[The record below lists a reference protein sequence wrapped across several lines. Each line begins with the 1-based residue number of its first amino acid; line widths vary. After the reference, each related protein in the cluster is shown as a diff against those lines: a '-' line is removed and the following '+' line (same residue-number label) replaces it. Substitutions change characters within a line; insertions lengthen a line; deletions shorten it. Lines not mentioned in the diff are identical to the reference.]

1 MMQTPDLILS
11 SNIEHETGFSPDLL
25 RKWRQRYG
33 FPIQEVLTGGKA
45 AYSRATVKRLL
56 KIKRL
61 LENGLMP
68 AQVVS
73 RTTLELDR
81 LLLVIVN
88 ESHSTSSNELI
99 KKLID
104 RLMHMDQVGFKSLL
118 DSSRNLGTLTEFV
131 TNTVAPLLTS
141 IGVAW
146 AKGEIDVYHEH
157 LCSSLVE
164 RYLHTELLLYKPRG
178 GFPVIL
184 FATPPEEQHALG
196 LLMAEVILA
205 EQGAKTINLGRS
217 IPLNHIKLAAISC
230 QANIVALS
238 FSFAMAS
245 RRIRPILQHLRH
257 ILPPDMEVWAGGSGV
272 EIIKQPQKGVRILL
286 NFEDTIVAIK
296 EYTKLIKRKE

>member
-1 MMQTPDLILS
+1 MQTHDLVLS

-33 FPIQEVLTGGKA
+33 FPLQEVLTDGKA

-56 KIKRL
+56 QIKRL

-73 RTTLELDR
+73 RSVDELNR
-81 LLLVIVN
+81 LLQAIVN
-88 ESHSTSSNELI
+88 DAHNTSANELI

-104 RLMHMDQVGFKSLL
+104 RLMHMDQVGFKALL
-118 DSSRNLGTLTEFV
+118 DSSRNTGTLTEFV

-146 AKGEIDVYHEH
+146 AKGEIEVYHEH
-157 LCSSLVE
+157 LCSSLIE

-178 GFPVIL
+178 GFPIIL

-217 IPLNHIKLAAISC
+217 IPLNHMKLAAISC

-238 FSFAMAS
+238 FSFAMAE
-245 RRIRPILQHLRH
+245 RRIRPILQHLRR
-257 ILPPDMEVWAGGSGV
+257 ILPDDMEVWAGGSGAEV
-272 EIIKQPQKGVRILL
+272 IKRPQKGVRILL
-286 NFEDTIVAIK
+286 NFEDTVVAIK
-296 EYTKLIKRKE
+296 EYTKHISVKE